1 MLCLHQLISVEQKDA
16 LKTERGPTST
26 DPERLLISDTES
38 QRPAGHLSC
47 HKGQDRPTCVIQSIL
62 PE

>member
-38 QRPAGHLSC
+38 QR
-47 HKGQDRPTCVIQSIL
+47 
-62 PE
+62 